1 MTNCTIN
8 TNIRHA
14 GMTQQKLYTEGL
26 STDKLL
32 PQTAHSD

>member
-14 GMTQQKLYTEGL
+14 GRDTTEIIGLYRRVKLG
-26 STDKLL
+26 
-32 PQTAHSD
+32 